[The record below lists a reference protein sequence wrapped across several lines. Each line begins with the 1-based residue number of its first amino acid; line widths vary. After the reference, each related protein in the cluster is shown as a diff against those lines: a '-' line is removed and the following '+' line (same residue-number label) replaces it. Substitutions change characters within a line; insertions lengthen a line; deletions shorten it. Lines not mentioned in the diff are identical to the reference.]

1 MRPAPFEYVRAN
13 NLDDAIE
20 ALASNGQQARV
31 LAGGQILV
39 NLMRRRAERP
49 ATVVDVSRLEE
60 LRYVRLDGDRLA
72 VGALTRLCDV
82 ATDPQVAASCPALA
96 EAAAAIGDVQVRN
109 RGTVG
114 GNLFAVP
121 PDVSD
126 IQPVLVASGGSIVA
140 RAVEGTREIA
150 AEDFAGARPEE
161 RVRPGELVVELRF
174 GGVGDASAFE
184 KLSRRAADPPIVNA
198 AAFAR
203 GDGSGRMLT
212 GVALGGAHEHVI
224 RLHDLEADSAE
235 QAFDAQRARR
245 SLAALAKGLRP
256 PSTAH
261 ASSEYRRDVC
271 DVLAL
276 RAIERALARERRNGE
291 SETGSVDR

>member
-1 MRPAPFEYVRAN
+1 MRPAAFEYIRAN
-13 NLDDAIE
+13 SLDEAIE
-20 ALASNGQQARV
+20 ALASYGQQARV

-39 NLMRRRAERP
+39 NLMRRRSERP
-49 ATVVDVSRLEE
+49 ATVIDVSRLEE
-60 LRYVRLDGDRLA
+60 LRYVRLDGDWLA
-72 VGALTRLCDV
+72 LGALTRLSDV
-82 ATDPQVAASCPALA
+82 AADPQVATSCPALA

-140 RAVEGTREIA
+140 RDSEGTREIA
-150 AEDFAGARPEE
+150 AEDFAGARPEA

-174 GGVGDASAFE
+174 GGVGGASAFE

-203 GDGSGRMLT
+203 GDGSARLT
-212 GVALGGAHEHVI
+212 GAALGGAHEHVI

-245 SLAALAKGLRP
+245 SLATLAEGLRP

-261 ASSEYRRDVC
+261 AGSEYRRDVC
-271 DVLAL
+271 GVLAL
-276 RAIERALARERRNGE
+276 RAIERALARARTNGA
-291 SETGSVDR
+291 SETWSVDG